1 MSKKN
6 IVLVLILCIFFTVMS
21 ISLWGKNPEGGTVIQ
36 AESIIFYNNVGEVIT
51 EEHSE
56 ELHEKVIHLTKDGD
70 NPQDISYD
78 FSLDINPENTTDPE
92 LTYVFGKGEATIT
105 EVIKPD
111 SYKPSTSIST
121 QGTSEGGDPVHTV
134 HYHFHIEFTIEEQ
147 ELTQINFTFNKKTKS
162 KQAYLMFKWTEVH
175 EQEIPD

>member
-56 ELHEKVIHLTKDGD
+56 KLHEKVIHLT
-70 NPQDISYD
+70 
-78 FSLDINPENTTDPE
+78 
-92 LTYVFGKGEATIT
+92 
-105 EVIKPD
+105 
-111 SYKPSTSIST
+111 
-121 QGTSEGGDPVHTV
+121 
-134 HYHFHIEFTIEEQ
+134 
-147 ELTQINFTFNKKTKS
+147 
-162 KQAYLMFKWTEVH
+162 
-175 EQEIPD
+175 